1 MLIREPELGYNTEN
15 KRMPRGGRARKFYY
29 SGSYETG
36 HAPKNQTL
44 AAAYETGHGSNR
56 SSLLSAA
63 PRRRLQKREAEDEV
77 MDEDEAKV
85 TLHSKA
91 WWADL
96 LDGFA
101 EMTKPVSS
109 DLALFLYCMLN

>member
-15 KRMPRGGRARKFYY
+15 KRMPRGGRAKKFYY

-36 HAPKNQTL
+36 HASNKTL
-44 AAAYETGHGSNR
+44 AA
-56 SSLLSAA
+56 SS
-63 PRRRLQKREAEDEV
+63 RKKREAGDEV
-77 MDEDEAKV
+77 MMDENTKV
-85 TLHSKA
+85 ILHSKV
-91 WWADL
+91 WWTDL

-101 EMTKPVSS
+101 EMTDPVSS